1 MWKNTLKVVTKIAK
15 CEDGIALSKSIGRN
29 SLIKRPYPNNW
40 VNDFY
45 CLNLRIGEEGR
56 HE

>member
-29 SLIKRPYPNNW
+29 SLIKRPYPNSW